1 VYLKKNNS
9 NSIGDGDYNFT
20 YNDNDLFSG
29 YTTSLTLSGTGYT
42 TLNVATIG
50 IFIYTVYNTINGAV
64 ATFFIAK
71 NVASRVTASISRVSS
86 SLSISGA
93 NLAVRWNSNSA
104 LELSKTNSS
113 QDGQYYYYNLFSLD
127 DICDTTN
134 VTLSSTT
141 LSAIPIVK
149 YSGSFIIGITSSVID
164 APYAIFSVSKGIV
177 SDSTASI
184 VMVVSSNGVIND
196 TTLNVQWGS
205 NSTLSISKSS
215 GSYDGIYIVKIL

>member
-1 VYLKKNNS
+1 
-9 NSIGDGDYNFT
+9 
-20 YNDNDLFSG
+20 
-29 YTTSLTLSGTGYT
+29 
-42 TLNVATIG
+42 
-50 IFIYTVYNTINGAV
+50 V